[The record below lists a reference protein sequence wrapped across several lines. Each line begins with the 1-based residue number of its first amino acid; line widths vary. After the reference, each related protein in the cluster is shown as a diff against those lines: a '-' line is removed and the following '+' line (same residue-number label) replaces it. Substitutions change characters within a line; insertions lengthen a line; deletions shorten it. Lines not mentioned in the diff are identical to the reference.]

1 VGVLA
6 SDRARFCFETKR
18 RFVDRVAVGA
28 RDKK

>member
-6 SDRARFCFETKR
+6 SDRARFRDNFC